1 MIKQL
6 FVTLLVL
13 QLFSCNTSEKKSN
26 KEQVDELR
34 APLLENE
41 LLLKEDTS
49 KKYYISAASGL
60 NYRDTPKGII
70 LGKFPV
76 NTEVEIVKHSGVFQD
91 IKDEGE
97 EIHGEWVGVKKNTD
111 TVYIFN
117 AFLSTSKVTENNE
130 SIWTSFPIRKTPMID
145 STNFDNI
152 KEGRKINLKEIKTL
166 QLETIYPDFKKE
178 GHSYKFTAGY
188 QLEISKQFKT
198 FVVCV
203 YKGDHELESVLI
215 NYDLKGKLLDSERIS
230 YDEIA
235 EGWSRETATIKNDCI
250 LTINAL
256 YTDAPQIDTTLF
268 HINRFGGINSVK
280 TKFKNN
286 LKPNKIVRL
295 NKIYTDTIQFLK
307 YNDDYDYFYIEAKK
321 KGKNVSL
328 IYNWNTTGKYAFK
341 KGDII
346 KVKWKMDSIMIAG
359 DGNTLAFS
367 EWAIDAEKIKE

>member
-1 MIKQL
+1 MKKQL
-6 FVTLLVL
+6 FVTLLVF
-13 QLFSCNTSEKKSN
+13 QLFGCDTSEKKSN
-26 KEQVDELR
+26 KESVDALR
-34 APLLENE
+34 AIVIENE
-41 LLLKEDTS
+41 LILKEDTP

-60 NYRDTPKGII
+60 NYRDVPKGTV
-70 LGKFPV
+70 LGKFPF

-97 EIHGEWVGVKKNTD
+97 DIHGEWVGVKKNTD

-117 AFLSTSKVTENNE
+117 AFLSATKIKENNKN
-130 SIWTSFPIRKTPMID
+130 IWASFPIRKTPIVD
-145 STNFDNI
+145 TTNFDNI
-152 KEGRKINLKEIKTL
+152 NEGRKINLKEIKKL
-166 QLETIYPDFKKE
+166 QLEKIYPNFNKE
-178 GHSYKFTAGY
+178 MHSYRFMSSY

-198 FVVCV
+198 IVVCV

-215 NYDLKGKLLDSERIS
+215 NYDLNGKLVDSKRIS

-235 EGWSRETATIKNDCI
+235 EGWSRETSTIKNDCI

-256 YTDAPQIDTTLF
+256 YTDIPQIDTTLF
-268 HINRFGGINSVK
+268 HINRFGSINPVK

-321 KGKNVSL
+321 KDKNVSL